1 MQVPGSAAKIRAVNT
16 TEEAVAN
23 SAGAVQLG
31 DNLFVRGGRS
41 AEVKTVVDGMPVADA
56 FGRAPLDST
65 AMFSLEVFEIRAD
78 RLKALRKEESSSI
91 HVIDVTCQD
100 LRLPRLEVTL
110 ASEEEILVRDGSFLL
125 TVTFRN
131 RSSEPIRIPAPGA
144 LTPDNVDLL
153 AIGAGGAEQ
162 RIGKGRFRGKTM
174 ELAPGAT
181 VTRRLILPVSALG
194 RLMSEEAVELVL
206 RGERWNTTDSKRL
219 RLWLRD
225 GDVR

>member
-1 MQVPGSAAKIRAVNT
+1 
-16 TEEAVAN
+16 
-23 SAGAVQLG
+23 
-31 DNLFVRGGRS
+31 
-41 AEVKTVVDGMPVADA
+41 
-56 FGRAPLDST
+56 
-65 AMFSLEVFEIRAD
+65 
-78 RLKALRKEESSSI
+78 
-91 HVIDVTCQD
+91 VIDVTCQD